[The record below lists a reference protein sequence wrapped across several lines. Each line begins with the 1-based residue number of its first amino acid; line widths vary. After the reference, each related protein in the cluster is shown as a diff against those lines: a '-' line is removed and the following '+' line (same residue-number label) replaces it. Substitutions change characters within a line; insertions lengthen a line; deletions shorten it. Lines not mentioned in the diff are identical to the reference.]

1 MAGSWKRF
9 PLRWPFWVPLAISFL
24 FFGWRSSWFNL
35 IPENVLGR
43 SLYTNIQFN
52 KITRFWS
59 RQWKSVTH
67 LSRLY
72 MPHVR
77 WHRILDSKQTYTT
90 PVTIANLLLL
100 FGHLFHTHRIH
111 GWFVYLL
118 LVDFRVNVVNPME
131 YDNTTFSLQTYM
143 LILPVSIFMFAVKAL
158 PFVALWPHLWFPRQR
173 LSFDPPSAKGP
184 GQTGD
189 MNNCPGRR
197 GFSPPILVTSSSR
210 KTAARRCVETP
221 ICLIGICC
229 KQCQLRDF
237 IYQVFATNVRISDHR
252 ITVTILED
260 SEVL

>member
-118 LVDFRVNVVNPME
+118 LVDFYGKCGKSYGIWQHYVFPSDLYAHPSREHFYVRGQGTAICSALATSLISSAAPFFWSSFGQRSWTDGWHEQLSGTTGVFSTDFGDKFIQKNRCQEVCW
-131 YDNTTFSLQTYM
+131 NTN
-143 LILPVSIFMFAVKAL
+143 MFDR
-158 PFVALWPHLWFPRQR
+158 HL
-173 LSFDPPSAKGP
+173 L
-184 GQTGD
+184 
-189 MNNCPGRR
+189 
-197 GFSPPILVTSSSR
+197 
-210 KTAARRCVETP
+210 
-221 ICLIGICC
+221 
-229 KQCQLRDF
+229 
-237 IYQVFATNVRISDHR
+237 
-252 ITVTILED
+252 
-260 SEVL
+260 